1 MTCTLVLALV
11 LVACLP
17 AAPARRQRPL
27 LSWLQKA
34 ASPEDAFEQATKLI
48 ADEAIL
54 LACQNV
60 KERFE
65 TVKFELSSV
74 YNALEARIS
83 ADETENLGASWA
95 KLKEILERLHQHL
108 RQLNLLTLHL
118 GGHLCPNGPKLADID
133 QLRVLLKD
141 DICKEKMEQFQ
152 KIRHAA
158 AKESPSLGDNLQHLP
173 ELVQQLDWLETSL
186 EGNRCPNGPELRDIQ
201 HLWESLRED
210 MKHE

>member
-48 ADEAIL
+48 AEEATL

-65 TVKFELSSV
+65 TVSGELSRA
-74 YNALEARIS
+74 YNALEARLL

-118 GGHLCPNGPKLADID
+118 GGHLCPKGPKLADID

-141 DICKEKMEQFQ
+141 DICKEKMKQFQ
-152 KIRHAA
+152 KITHAA
-158 AKESPSLGDNLQHLP
+158 ANEGPSQWVP